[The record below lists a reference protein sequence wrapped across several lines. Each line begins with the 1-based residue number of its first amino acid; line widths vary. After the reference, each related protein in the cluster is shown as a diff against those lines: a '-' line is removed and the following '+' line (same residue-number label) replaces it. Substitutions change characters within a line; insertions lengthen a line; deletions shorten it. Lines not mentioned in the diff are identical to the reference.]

1 MPLVLVQY
9 ITRLGVEKGPRAA
22 PICAVEQNRS
32 VLRCAVVSSVNLYAK
47 EISLKIV
54 YYGPG
59 LGGKTS
65 SLQYIHRA
73 IKPDARGQLV
83 SLSTGV
89 DRTLYFD
96 FLPVKLPKL
105 RGYTV
110 RVQLYT
116 VPGQVHY
123 NSTRKLVL
131 TGADGIVFVADSQ
144 KARREANIESFQNL
158 QENLREQGLTLDRMP
173 HLLQY
178 NKRDMPE
185 LMQVSELDSTLN
197 PYRGPAFETSA
208 ATGMGVFEALK
219 SITTLVLSDLRRRGV
234 WRAEGALAAGSPPAP
249 ATAGAMPLMPRTDT
263 GSHPIMTGPPTDG
276 AIAELRDEPSSGRHR
291 EPGTDPAGSIAS
303 SLQALAEREPDS
315 MPALSPLR
323 PEEPGI
329 VDGGK
334 LARGAA
340 LSEILPPGPM
350 RDAVVSVEYLVHR
363 GDYAGAVAAAA
374 RTFNEAARAAAT
386 IAGAAGGHEGPPLHA
401 LMLGVPGDRYLR
413 FRETAS
419 RAASGGASSAD
430 ALFAIFFLVDV
441 ALRSKG

>member
-1 MPLVLVQY
+1 M
-9 ITRLGVEKGPRAA
+9 
-22 PICAVEQNRS
+22 
-32 VLRCAVVSSVNLYAK
+32 SSVNLYTK

-144 KARREANIESFQNL
+144 KPRREANIESFGNL
-158 QENLREQGLTLDRMP
+158 GDNLREQGLSLERMP

-178 NKRDMPE
+178 NKRDMPD
-185 LMQVSELDSTLN
+185 LLSVQELDAALN
-197 PYRGPAFETSA
+197 PHRAPTFETSA
-208 ATGMGVFEALK
+208 TKGVGVFEALK

-234 WRAEGALAAGSPPAP
+234 WRADGKEPTAAAAAAP
-249 ATAGAMPLMPRTDT
+249 SL
-263 GSHPIMTGPPTDG
+263 SHPSVGG
-276 AIAELRDEPSSGRHR
+276 ASASTAPSIAGEEIPASEMRDEPSQPHKT
-291 EPGTDPAGSIAS
+291 PTTDPSSSIAS
-303 SLQALAEREPDS
+303 SLQALADREPAE
-315 MPALSPLR
+315 PPLTLQPLE
-323 PEEPGI
+323 PEEPV
-329 VDGGK
+329 VDGGV
-334 LARGAA
+334 LARGATM
-340 LSEILPPGPM
+340 SEILPPGPL
-350 RDAVVSVEYLVHR
+350 RDGVVSVEYLAHR
-363 GDYAGAVAAAA
+363 GDYAGAVTAAL
-374 RTFNEAARAAAT
+374 RSFNDVARAGSAVGG
-386 IAGAAGGHEGPPLHA
+386 AGAQEGPALYA
-401 LMLGVPGDRYLR
+401 LMLGLAGDRYLR
-413 FRETAS
+413 FRETAA

-441 ALRSKG
+441 ALRTK

>member
-1 MPLVLVQY
+1 M
-9 ITRLGVEKGPRAA
+9 
-22 PICAVEQNRS
+22 
-32 VLRCAVVSSVNLYAK
+32 SSVNLYAK

-158 QENLREQGLTLDRMP
+158 QENLREQGLALDRLP

-178 NKRDMPE
+178 NKRDMQE
-185 LMQVSELDSTLN
+185 LMSTSELDAALN
-197 PYRGPAFETSA
+197 PYRVLALETSA
-208 ATGMGVFEALK
+208 ATGLGVFEALK

-234 WRAEGALAAGSPPAP
+234 WRADGPATNPGAP
-249 ATAGAMPLMPRTDT
+249 AVPPPSTIDPTTTPLL
-263 GSHPIMTGPPTDG
+263 GEVVPPS
-276 AIAELRDEPSSGRHR
+276 ELRDEPSTASMPK
-291 EPGTDPAGSIAS
+291 EPGTDPSSSIAQ
-303 SLQALAEREPDS
+303 SLQLLAEREPEPPPPS
-315 MPALSPLR
+315 LSPLK
-323 PEEPGI
+323 PEEPG
-329 VDGGK
+329 D
-334 LARGAA
+334 
-340 LSEILPPGPM
+340 
-350 RDAVVSVEYLVHR
+350 
-363 GDYAGAVAAAA
+363 
-374 RTFNEAARAAAT
+374 
-386 IAGAAGGHEGPPLHA
+386 
-401 LMLGVPGDRYLR
+401 
-413 FRETAS
+413 
-419 RAASGGASSAD
+419 
-430 ALFAIFFLVDV
+430 
-441 ALRSKG
+441 

>member
-1 MPLVLVQY
+1 
-9 ITRLGVEKGPRAA
+9 
-22 PICAVEQNRS
+22 
-32 VLRCAVVSSVNLYAK
+32 VSSVNLYTK

-96 FLPVKLPKL
+96 FLPIKLPKL

-144 KARREANIESFQNL
+144 RPRREANIESFQNL
-158 QENLREQGLTLDRMP
+158 GDNLREQGLSLDRMP

-178 NKRDMPE
+178 NKRDMPD
-185 LMQVSELDSTLN
+185 LLSVQELDGAIN
-197 PYRGPAFETSA
+197 PNRAPTFETSA
-208 ATGMGVFEALK
+208 TKGVGVFEALK

-234 WRAEGALAAGSPPAP
+234 WRTEGKEPGAAAASVASPSTSWSVPSGDSA
-249 ATAGAMPLMPRTDT
+249 AAV
-263 GSHPIMTGPPTDG
+263 SH
-276 AIAELRDEPSSGRHR
+276 ELRDEPSQPHKT
-291 EPGTDPAGSIAS
+291 PTTDGSSSIAQ
-303 SLQALAEREPDS
+303 SLQALAEREPVEPP
-315 MPALSPLR
+315 MTLSPLE
-323 PEEPGI
+323 PEEPV
-329 VDGGK
+329 VDGGV
-334 LARGAA
+334 LARGAT
-340 LSEILPPGPM
+340 LSEILSNGPM

-363 GDYAGAVAAAA
+363 GDYAGAVVAAA
-374 RTFNEAARAAAT
+374 RSFNELARAGSVVGG
-386 IAGAAGGHEGPPLHA
+386 AGVQEGPALYA
-401 LMLGVPGDRYLR
+401 LMLGLPGDHYLR
-413 FRETAS
+413 FRETAA

-441 ALRSKG
+441 ALRTK

>member
-1 MPLVLVQY
+1 
-9 ITRLGVEKGPRAA
+9 
-22 PICAVEQNRS
+22 
-32 VLRCAVVSSVNLYAK
+32 VSSVNLYAK

-65 SLQYIHRA
+65 SLQHIHRA
-73 IKPDARGQLV
+73 IKPEARGQLV

-158 QENLREQGLTLDRMP
+158 QENLREQGLALDRLP

-185 LMQVSELDSTLN
+185 LMPTAELDAALN
-197 PYRGPAFETSA
+197 PYRVLALETSA
-208 ATGMGVFEALK
+208 ATGLGVFEALK

-234 WRAEGALAAGSPPAP
+234 WRADAPTTNPNLAAAAP
-249 ATAGAMPLMPRTDT
+249 ADPTTTPLL
-263 GSHPIMTGPPTDG
+263 GEVVPPS
-276 AIAELRDEPSSGRHR
+276 ELRDVPSTASMPR
-291 EPGTDPAGSIAS
+291 EPGTDPASSIAA
-303 SLQALAEREPDS
+303 SLQALSEREPEPPPPS
-315 MPALSPLR
+315 LSPLK
-323 PEEPGI
+323 PEELVAEGS
-329 VDGGK
+329 K

-340 LSEILPPGPM
+340 LSEMLPPGPL
-350 RDAVVSVEYLVHR
+350 RDAIVSVEYLVHR
-363 GDYAGAVAAAA
+363 GDYAGAVGAAA

-386 IAGAAGGHEGPPLHA
+386 VAGAGSGEGPALHA
-401 LMLGVPGDRYLR
+401 LMLGLPGERYLR
-413 FRETAS
+413 FRDTVA

-430 ALFAIFFLVDV
+430 ALFTIFFLVDT
-441 ALRSKG
+441 ALRSKS

>member
-1 MPLVLVQY
+1 
-9 ITRLGVEKGPRAA
+9 
-22 PICAVEQNRS
+22 
-32 VLRCAVVSSVNLYAK
+32 VSSVNLYTK

-144 KARREANIESFQNL
+144 RPRREANVESFQNL
-158 QENLREQGLTLDRMP
+158 GDNLREQGLSLERMP
-173 HLLQY
+173 HLFQY
-178 NKRDMPE
+178 NKRDMPD
-185 LMQVSELDSTLN
+185 LLSVQELDAALN
-197 PYRGPAFETSA
+197 PHRAPTFETSA
-208 ATGMGVFEALK
+208 TKGVGVFEALK

-234 WRAEGALAAGSPPAP
+234 WRADGKEGSAAAP
-249 ATAGAMPLMPRTDT
+249 ATANPS
-263 GSHPIMTGPPTDG
+263 GSWSVPSADSTAAVSH
-276 AIAELRDEPSSGRHR
+276 ELRDEPSQPHKT
-291 EPGTDPAGSIAS
+291 PTTDGSSSIAQ
-303 SLQALAEREPDS
+303 SLQALAEREPGE
-315 MPALSPLR
+315 PPLTLSPLE
-323 PEEPGI
+323 PEEPV
-329 VDGGK
+329 VDGGV
-334 LARGAA
+334 LARGAT
-340 LSEILPPGPM
+340 LSEILSHGPM
-350 RDAVVSVEYLVHR
+350 RDAVVAVEYLVHR
-363 GDYAGAVAAAA
+363 GDYAGAVTAAA
-374 RTFNEAARAAAT
+374 RTFNDMARAGSAVGG
-386 IAGAAGGHEGPPLHA
+386 AGAQEGPALYA
-401 LMLGVPGDRYLR
+401 LMLGLPGDHYLR
-413 FRETAS
+413 FRETAA
-419 RAASGGASSAD
+419 RAAGGGASSAD
-430 ALFAIFFLVDV
+430 ALFTIFFLVDV
-441 ALRSKG
+441 ALRTK

>member
-1 MPLVLVQY
+1 M
-9 ITRLGVEKGPRAA
+9 
-22 PICAVEQNRS
+22 
-32 VLRCAVVSSVNLYAK
+32 SSVNLYTK

-144 KARREANIESFQNL
+144 RARREANVESFQNL
-158 QENLREQGLTLDRMP
+158 RDNLREQGLALERMP

-178 NKRDMPE
+178 NKRDMPD
-185 LMQVSELDSTLN
+185 LLSIPELDTGLN
-197 PYRGPAFETSA
+197 LHRAPTFETSA
-208 ATGMGVFEALK
+208 TKGVGVFEALK

-234 WRAEGALAAGSPPAP
+234 WRTESKDANSSAPSPVPQ
-249 ATAGAMPLMPRTDT
+249 
-263 GSHPIMTGPPTDG
+263 
-276 AIAELRDEPSSGRHR
+276 ELRDEGSQPHKT
-291 EPGTDPAGSIAS
+291 PTTDPSGSIAS
-303 SLQALAEREPDS
+303 SLQALAEREPTAD
-315 MPALSPLR
+315 PPLTLQPLE
-323 PEEPGI
+323 PEDHV
-329 VDGGK
+329 VDGGV
-334 LARGAA
+334 LARGAT
-340 LSEILPPGPM
+340 LSEILPPGPL

-363 GDYAGAVAAAA
+363 GDYVGAVTAAA
-374 RTFNEAARAAAT
+374 RAFNDMARAGDAVGGT
-386 IAGAAGGHEGPPLHA
+386 GANEGPALYA
-401 LMLGVPGDRYLR
+401 LMLGLAGDRYLR
-413 FRETAS
+413 LRETAA
-419 RAASGGASSAD
+419 RAAGGGASSAD

-441 ALRSKG
+441 ALRTK

>member
-1 MPLVLVQY
+1 
-9 ITRLGVEKGPRAA
+9 
-22 PICAVEQNRS
+22 
-32 VLRCAVVSSVNLYAK
+32 VSSVNLYAK

-144 KARREANIESFQNL
+144 RARREANVESFSNL

-185 LMQVSELDSTLN
+185 LMLVSELDATLN
-197 PYRGPAFETSA
+197 PYRAPALETSA
-208 ATGMGVFEALK
+208 ATGLGVFEALK

-234 WRAEGALAAGSPPAP
+234 WRADAPPTVSSTGGLSSSQVPLARS
-249 ATAGAMPLMPRTDT
+249 DT

-276 AIAELRDEPSSGRHR
+276 AIAELRDETSSVRHR

-303 SLQALAEREPDS
+303 SLQALADREPDPA
-315 MPALSPLR
+315 PALSPLR
-323 PEEPGI
+323 PDEEP
-329 VDGGK
+329 VVEGGK

-340 LSEILPPGPM
+340 LSEILPPGPL
-350 RDAVVSVEYLVHR
+350 RDAVVTVEYLVHR

-374 RTFNEAARAAAT
+374 RTFNESARSAAT
-386 IAGAAGGHEGPPLHA
+386 IAGAGGQEGPPLHA
-401 LMLGVPGDRYLR
+401 LMLGVPGDRFMR
-413 FRETAS
+413 FRETAA

-441 ALRSKG
+441 TMRTKG

>member
-1 MPLVLVQY
+1 MSPGA
-9 ITRLGVEKGPRAA
+9 RL
-22 PICAVEQNRS
+22 
-32 VLRCAVVSSVNLYAK
+32 SSVNLYTK

-144 KARREANIESFQNL
+144 RARREANVESFQNL
-158 QENLREQGLTLDRMP
+158 IDNLREQGLSLERMP

-178 NKRDMPE
+178 NKRDMPD
-185 LMQVSELDSTLN
+185 LLSVQELDGALN
-197 PYRGPAFETSA
+197 PNRAPTFETSA
-208 ATGMGVFEALK
+208 TKGVGVFEALK

-234 WRAEGALAAGSPPAP
+234 WKTDGTQPGAP
-249 ATAGAMPLMPRTDT
+249 AAPMSSSQSSTKTT
-263 GSHPIMTGPPTDG
+263 SQSGSFAVPS
-276 AIAELRDEPSSGRHR
+276 ELKDEPSQPSYRD
-291 EPGTDPAGSIAS
+291 PGTDPSSSIAS
-303 SLQALAEREPDS
+303 SLQALAERDVGEP
-315 MPALSPLR
+315 PLTLQPLK
-323 PEEPGI
+323 PEEPV
-329 VDGGK
+329 VDGGV
-334 LARGAA
+334 LARGAT
-340 LSEILPPGPM
+340 LSEILPPGPL
-350 RDAVVSVEYLVHR
+350 RDSVVSVEYLVHR
-363 GDYAGAVAAAA
+363 GDYAGAVTAAA
-374 RTFNEAARAAAT
+374 RAFNEMAQAGSAVGG
-386 IAGAAGGHEGPPLHA
+386 AGAHEGPALYA
-401 LMLGVPGDRYLR
+401 LMLGVAGERYLR
-413 FRETAS
+413 FRETAA
-419 RAASGGASSAD
+419 RAAGGGASSAD

-441 ALRSKG
+441 ALRAK

>member
-1 MPLVLVQY
+1 
-9 ITRLGVEKGPRAA
+9 
-22 PICAVEQNRS
+22 
-32 VLRCAVVSSVNLYAK
+32 VSSVNLYAK

-65 SLQYIHRA
+65 SLQHIHRA

-105 RGYTV
+105 RGYTI

-144 KARREANIESFQNL
+144 RPRREANVESFQNL
-158 QENLREQGLTLDRMP
+158 QENLREQGLALERLP
-173 HLLQY
+173 HLIQY
-178 NKRDMPE
+178 NKRDMADLLP
-185 LMQVSELDSTLN
+185 VSELDQLLN
-197 PYRGPAFETSA
+197 PYHAPAFETSA

-234 WRAEGALAAGSPPAP
+234 WRAEPTTPS
-249 ATAGAMPLMPRTDT
+249 T
-263 GSHPIMTGPPTDG
+263 GSHPVVPESTPPT
-276 AIAELRDEPSSGRHR
+276 ELKDESSEPHR
-291 EPGTDPAGSIAS
+291 VSPNTDGSIAS
-303 SLQALAEREPDS
+303 SLQALADREQPE
-315 MPALSPLR
+315 PAPLLSPLK
-323 PEEPGI
+323 PEERV
-329 VDGGK
+329 VDGGM

-340 LSEILPPGPM
+340 LSEILPPGAM
-350 RDAVVSVEYLVHR
+350 RDAITSVEYLVHR
-363 GDYAGAVAAAA
+363 GDYAGAVALAA
-374 RTFNEAARAAAT
+374 RTFNDSAGMAATVAGARA
-386 IAGAAGGHEGPPLHA
+386 GEGPALHA
-401 LMLGVPGDRYLR
+401 LVLGLAGERYLR
-413 FRETAS
+413 FRDTAG

-430 ALFAIFFLVDV
+430 ALFAIFFLVDA
-441 ALRSKG
+441 ALRQK

>member
-1 MPLVLVQY
+1 M
-9 ITRLGVEKGPRAA
+9 
-22 PICAVEQNRS
+22 
-32 VLRCAVVSSVNLYAK
+32 SSVNLYTK

-144 KARREANIESFQNL
+144 RPRREANIESFQNL
-158 QENLREQGLTLDRMP
+158 GDNLREQGLSLERMP

-178 NKRDMPE
+178 NKRDMPD
-185 LMQVSELDSTLN
+185 LLSVQELDAALN
-197 PYRGPAFETSA
+197 PHRAPTFETSA
-208 ATGMGVFEALK
+208 TRGVGVFEALK

-234 WRAEGALAAGSPPAP
+234 WRADGKES
-249 ATAGAMPLMPRTDT
+249 TVSNAGAQTSQLA
-263 GSHPIMTGPPTDG
+263 S
-276 AIAELRDEPSSGRHR
+276 AISSAPSVAGEEIPASDLRDEPSH
-291 EPGTDPAGSIAS
+291 PHKTPTTDPSSSIAS
-303 SLQALAEREPDS
+303 SLQALADREPAE
-315 MPALSPLR
+315 PPLTLHPLE
-323 PEEPGI
+323 PEEPV
-329 VDGGK
+329 VDGGV
-334 LARGAA
+334 LARGAT
-340 LSEILPPGPM
+340 LSEILPPGPL
-350 RDAVVSVEYLVHR
+350 RDSVVSVEYLVHR
-363 GDYAGAVAAAA
+363 GDYAGAVTAAA
-374 RTFNEAARAAAT
+374 RTFN
-386 IAGAAGGHEGPPLHA
+386 
-401 LMLGVPGDRYLR
+401 
-413 FRETAS
+413 
-419 RAASGGASSAD
+419 
-430 ALFAIFFLVDV
+430 
-441 ALRSKG
+441 

>member
-1 MPLVLVQY
+1 M
-9 ITRLGVEKGPRAA
+9 
-22 PICAVEQNRS
+22 
-32 VLRCAVVSSVNLYAK
+32 SSVNLYAK

-65 SLQYIHRA
+65 SLQHIHRA
-73 IKPDARGQLV
+73 IKPEARGQLV

-158 QENLREQGLTLDRMP
+158 QENLREQGLALDRLP

-178 NKRDMPE
+178 NKRDMSE
-185 LMQVSELDSTLN
+185 LMTTQELEAALN
-197 PYRGPAFETSA
+197 PYRVLALETSA
-208 ATGMGVFEALK
+208 ATGVGVFEALK

-234 WRAEGALAAGSPPAP
+234 WRADGPSTNPNLSAVPTPVTDPTTQPLLGEVVPP
-249 ATAGAMPLMPRTDT
+249 
-263 GSHPIMTGPPTDG
+263 S
-276 AIAELRDEPSSGRHR
+276 ELRDVPSTASMPR
-291 EPGTDPAGSIAS
+291 EPGTDPASSIAA
-303 SLQALAEREPDS
+303 SLQALAEREPEPPPLS
-315 MPALSPLR
+315 LSPLK
-323 PEEPGI
+323 PEEPG
-329 VDGGK
+329 DGSK

-340 LSEILPPGPM
+340 LSEMLPPGPL
-350 RDAVVSVEYLVHR
+350 RDAIVSVEYLVHR
-363 GDYAGAVAAAA
+363 GDYAGAVGAAG

-386 IAGAAGGHEGPPLHA
+386 VAAASSGEGPALHA
-401 LMLGVPGDRYLR
+401 LMLGLPGERYLR
-413 FRETAS
+413 FRDTVA

-441 ALRSKG
+441 ALRSK

>member
-1 MPLVLVQY
+1 
-9 ITRLGVEKGPRAA
+9 
-22 PICAVEQNRS
+22 
-32 VLRCAVVSSVNLYAK
+32 VSSVNLYNK

-144 KARREANIESFQNL
+144 RARREANVESFQNL
-158 QENLREQGLTLDRMP
+158 QDNLREQGLSLDRMP

-178 NKRDMPE
+178 NKRDMSDLLP
-185 LMQVSELDSTLN
+185 VGDLDSTLN
-197 PYRGPAFETSA
+197 LFRAPAFETSA
-208 ATGMGVFEALK
+208 TTGQGVFEALK

-234 WRAEGALAAGSPPAP
+234 WRAEAPPAGAP
-249 ATAGAMPLMPRTDT
+249 VSSTPTAPTLAGENPGELKDDPSSLHRT
-263 GSHPIMTGPPTDG
+263 PTD
-276 AIAELRDEPSSGRHR
+276 PSQ
-291 EPGTDPAGSIAS
+291 SIAS
-303 SLQALAEREPDS
+303 SLQALAEREPE
-315 MPALSPLR
+315 PTAPPPQLSPLK
-323 PEEPGI
+323 PEEPV
-329 VDGGK
+329 VDGGV

-340 LSEILPPGPM
+340 LSEILPPGPL
-350 RDAVVSVEYLVHR
+350 RDSVVGVEYLVHR
-363 GDYAGAVAAAA
+363 GDYAGAVSAAA
-374 RTFNEAARAAAT
+374 RTYADLARSGTAMAAAPQE
-386 IAGAAGGHEGPPLHA
+386 GAALHA
-401 LMLGVPGDRYLR
+401 LMLGVSGDRYMR
-413 FRETAS
+413 FRETAA
-419 RAASGGASSAD
+419 RAAAGGASSAD

-441 ALRSKG
+441 ALRTTK

>member
-1 MPLVLVQY
+1 M
-9 ITRLGVEKGPRAA
+9 
-22 PICAVEQNRS
+22 
-32 VLRCAVVSSVNLYAK
+32 SSVNLYTK
-47 EISLKIV
+47 EISLKLV

-144 KARREANIESFQNL
+144 RPRREANIESFQNL
-158 QENLREQGLTLDRMP
+158 GDNLREQGLSLERMP

-178 NKRDMPE
+178 NKRDMPD
-185 LMQVSELDSTLN
+185 LLSVSELDATLN
-197 PYRGPAFETSA
+197 PHRAPTFETSA
-208 ATGMGVFEALK
+208 TKGVGVFEALK

-234 WRAEGALAAGSPPAP
+234 WRADGKEPNAP
-249 ATAGAMPLMPRTDT
+249 AGPANPSPSGSWATPSSADSTAAVAHEM
-263 GSHPIMTGPPTDG
+263 
-276 AIAELRDEPSSGRHR
+276 RDEPSQPHKT
-291 EPGTDPAGSIAS
+291 PTTDPSSSIAT
-303 SLQALAEREPDS
+303 SLQALADREPE
-315 MPALSPLR
+315 PPLTLSPLE
-323 PEEPGI
+323 PEEPV
-329 VDGGK
+329 VDGGV
-334 LARGAA
+334 LARGAT
-340 LSEILPPGPM
+340 LSEILSHGPM
-350 RDAVVSVEYLVHR
+350 RDSVVAVEYLVHR
-363 GDYAGAVAAAA
+363 GDYAGAVMAAA
-374 RTFNEAARAAAT
+374 RTFNDLAR
-386 IAGAAGGHEGPPLHA
+386 AGAAVGGAGTQEGPALYA
-401 LMLGVPGDRYLR
+401 LMLGVPGDHYLR
-413 FRETAS
+413 FRETGA

-430 ALFAIFFLVDV
+430 ALFAIFF
-441 ALRSKG
+441 

>member
-1 MPLVLVQY
+1 
-9 ITRLGVEKGPRAA
+9 
-22 PICAVEQNRS
+22 
-32 VLRCAVVSSVNLYAK
+32 VSSVNLHTK

-131 TGADGIVFVADSQ
+131 NGADGIVFVADSQ
-144 KARREANIESFQNL
+144 RPRREANHESFQNL
-158 QENLREQGLTLDRMP
+158 GDNLREQGLSLERMP

-178 NKRDMPE
+178 NKRDMPD
-185 LMQVSELDSTLN
+185 LLTVQELDGALN
-197 PYRGPAFETSA
+197 PFRAPTFETSA
-208 ATGMGVFEALK
+208 TKGVGVFEALK

-234 WRAEGALAAGSPPAP
+234 WRADGKETTAVGGAAVPSSSPSLSSSAPSIAGEEAAIGQ
-249 ATAGAMPLMPRTDT
+249 
-263 GSHPIMTGPPTDG
+263 
-276 AIAELRDEPSSGRHR
+276 ELRDEPSQPHKT
-291 EPGTDPAGSIAS
+291 PTTDPSSSIAS
-303 SLQALAEREPDS
+303 SLQALADREPAE
-315 MPALSPLR
+315 PPLTLSPLE
-323 PEEPGI
+323 PEEPV
-329 VDGGK
+329 VDGGV
-334 LARGAA
+334 LARGAT
-340 LSEILPPGPM
+340 LSEILPPGPL
-350 RDAVVSVEYLVHR
+350 RDSVVSVEYLVHR
-363 GDYAGAVAAAA
+363 GDYAGAVTAAA
-374 RTFNEAARAAAT
+374 RAFNEMARGGSAVSGAAAQ
-386 IAGAAGGHEGPPLHA
+386 EGPVLYA
-401 LMLGVPGDRYLR
+401 LMLGLTGDRYLR
-413 FRETAS
+413 FRETAA

-441 ALRSKG
+441 ALRTK

>member
-1 MPLVLVQY
+1 MRWQMACY
-9 ITRLGVEKGPRAA
+9 DAGA
-22 PICAVEQNRS
+22 
-32 VLRCAVVSSVNLYAK
+32 VSSVNLYAK

-144 KARREANIESFQNL
+144 RARREANVESFQNL

-185 LMQVSELDSTLN
+185 LLSVSDLDATLN
-197 PYRGPAFETSA
+197 PYRAPAFETSA
-208 ATGMGVFEALK
+208 ATGQGVFEALK

-234 WRAEGALAAGSPPAP
+234 WRAESTPAAAAAPPNLAGPIPVP
-249 ATAGAMPLMPRTDT
+249 MPRSDS
-263 GSHPIMTGPPTDG
+263 GSHPILTGVTTDS
-276 AIAELRDEPSSGRHR
+276 ALSELRDEPSTPHK
-291 EPGTDPAGSIAS
+291 EPGTDPSGSIAS
-303 SLQALAEREPDS
+303 SLQALADREPEPPPS
-315 MPALSPLR
+315 LSPLR
-323 PEEPGI
+323 PEEPV

-386 IAGAAGGHEGPPLHA
+386 IAGAGGGEAPPLHA
-401 LMLGVPGDRYLR
+401 LMLGVPGERYMR
-413 FRETAS
+413 FRETAA

>member
-1 MPLVLVQY
+1 MLHVV
-9 ITRLGVEKGPRAA
+9 
-22 PICAVEQNRS
+22 
-32 VLRCAVVSSVNLYAK
+32 RCFAVSSVNLYTK

-59 LGGKTS
+59 LGGKAS

-144 KARREANIESFQNL
+144 RARREANIESFQNL
-158 QENLREQGLTLDRMP
+158 QENLREQGLALDRMP

-185 LMQVSELDSTLN
+185 LLSTAELDGAVN
-197 PYRGPAFETSA
+197 PHRAPAFETSA
-208 ATGMGVFEALK
+208 TTGQGVFEALK

-234 WRAEGALAAGSPPAP
+234 WRAEAPPAGAP
-249 ATAGAMPLMPRTDT
+249 A
-263 GSHPIMTGPPTDG
+263 
-276 AIAELRDEPSSGRHR
+276 
-291 EPGTDPAGSIAS
+291 
-303 SLQALAEREPDS
+303 
-315 MPALSPLR
+315 
-323 PEEPGI
+323 
-329 VDGGK
+329 
-334 LARGAA
+334 
-340 LSEILPPGPM
+340 
-350 RDAVVSVEYLVHR
+350 
-363 GDYAGAVAAAA
+363 
-374 RTFNEAARAAAT
+374 NAAT
-386 IAGAAGGHEGPPLHA
+386 TAPSLVEDAMNAG
-401 LMLGVPGDRYLR
+401 
-413 FRETAS
+413 
-419 RAASGGASSAD
+419 
-430 ALFAIFFLVDV
+430 
-441 ALRSKG
+441 